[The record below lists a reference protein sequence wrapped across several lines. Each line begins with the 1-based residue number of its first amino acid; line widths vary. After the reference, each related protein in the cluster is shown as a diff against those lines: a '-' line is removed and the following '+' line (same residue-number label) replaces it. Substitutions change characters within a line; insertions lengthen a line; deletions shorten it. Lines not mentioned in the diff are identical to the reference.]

1 MDGEHGRDVK
11 YGMDAIWVFLKKVY
25 AHIHPYMLGM
35 PLKHQKMVTV
45 VAFGKET
52 GRQEKRDGKAISFS
66 SYTVFNLLNFV
77 LCAFITQ

>member
-1 MDGEHGRDVK
+1 
-11 YGMDAIWVFLKKVY
+11 
-25 AHIHPYMLGM
+25 MLGM
-35 PLKHQKMVTV
+35 SLKHQKMVTV